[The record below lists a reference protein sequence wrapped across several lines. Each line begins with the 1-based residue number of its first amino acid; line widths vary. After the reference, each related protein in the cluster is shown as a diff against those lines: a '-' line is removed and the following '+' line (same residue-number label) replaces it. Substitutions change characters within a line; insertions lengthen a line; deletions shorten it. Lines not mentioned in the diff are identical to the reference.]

1 MTTFK
6 QTQASPITASLP
18 TWCRTLCTCLLGC
31 CLLLAS
37 LGAAADSLQ
46 ATVDRNSISPE
57 ETFRLTLRY
66 DSQVMMDSPDFTQLQ
81 QDFDILNT
89 QRSNQFHSINGRN
102 ESWTQW
108 VLTLAP
114 RREGTLLVPSFELKG
129 SFSDAIEIKVQPGN
143 DKSPSSSQE
152 VFMQTELQPE
162 SAYVQQQ
169 VLYTMRLFTRVPLT
183 GLNRAELKIDN
194 VQLKQVEE
202 TQYRKTLGG
211 VDYGVVEIV
220 YALFPQQSGT
230 IAIPPTL
237 WEVSATDNSNR
248 TYDPFGRSSGK
259 RLRLRT
265 SPSTLEVKPKPDSYN
280 GGVWLPANA
289 LQLSEE
295 WSGSPERMKVGEPIT
310 RRLIL
315 QGVGVL
321 AAQLPPLQPGDVDGL
336 RYYPDQPQ
344 SDESL
349 SANGVS
355 TRKVESY
362 AIVASKPGRYTLPA
376 VVLNWWDNSSG
387 QQRQLTLPAR
397 EIEVGAASAA
407 RLPATATPKDSS
419 PLPAAAAPLPD
430 DTTAAPPPGSP
441 PPANPWFYAT
451 LALALL
457 SLLLGLLWL
466 RARRRLRA
474 LNPADS
480 PYERLHRGDAEAF
493 KALRIASGK
502 GDLQA
507 LRQALQH
514 WAQIW
519 WQEQQAQQPAA
530 LRQSVAAALPAVCR
544 QSPQL
549 EQSLQQLDA
558 ALYSGQGSAD
568 FDGKPLMEAVIAL
581 RQRSSGTPAEPLPPL
596 YRSH

>member
-1 MTTFK
+1 MTTFN
-6 QTQASPITASLP
+6 QTQTSAITTLFPSR
-18 TWCRTLCTCLLGC
+18 CRTLCHWILGC

-37 LGAAADSLQ
+37 LGAAAGSLQ

-66 DSQVMMDSPDFTQLQ
+66 DSQVMMDAPEFSQLQ

-89 QRSNQFHSINGRN
+89 QRSNQFRSINGQN

-114 RREGTLLVPSFELKG
+114 RHEGTLLIPSFELKG
-129 SFSDAIEIKVQPGN
+129 AFSEAIEIKVQPGSG
-143 DKSPSSSQE
+143 KTPSSSQE

-162 SAYVQQQ
+162 TAYVQQQ
-169 VLYTMRLFTRVPLT
+169 VLYTIRLFTRVPLT
-183 GLNRAELKIDN
+183 GLNRSELKIDN

-202 TQYRKTLGG
+202 TQYRKTVGG

-220 YALFPQQSGT
+220 YALFPQQSGS
-230 IAIPPTL
+230 INIPATL
-237 WEVSATDNSNR
+237 WEVTAPDHSNR

-280 GGVWLPANA
+280 GYVWLPADA

-295 WSGSPERMKVGEPIT
+295 WSGNPERMKAGEPIT
-310 RRLIL
+310 RRLVL
-315 QGVGVL
+315 QGTGVL

-344 SDESL
+344 SEESL
-349 SANGVS
+349 GTSGVS

-362 AIVASKPGRYTLPA
+362 AIVASKPGRYTLPP
-376 VVLNWWDNSSG
+376 VVLSWWDNGSG
-387 QQRQLTLPAR
+387 RQRQLTLPAR

-407 RLPATATPKDSS
+407 RLPATATPEAVTA
-419 PLPAAAAPLPD
+419 LPAEEHSSADSNLPE
-430 DTTAAPPPGSP
+430 AGRPSAHNRS
-441 PPANPWFYAT
+441 WFYST
-451 LALALL
+451 LALAFLCL
-457 SLLLGLLWL
+457 VLGMQWL
-466 RARRRLRA
+466 RARRQLRA
-474 LNPADS
+474 LQPQKTS
-480 PYERLHRGDAEAF
+480 PYDQLSRSDADAF

-502 GDLQA
+502 DDLQA
-507 LRQALQH
+507 LRQALQQ

-519 WQEQQAQQPAA
+519 WREQQQQRPVAQ
-530 LRQSVAAALPAVCR
+530 RQAMAALPGLCL
-544 QSPQL
+544 QSPPL
-549 EQSLQQLDA
+549 AQSLQQLDA
-558 ALYSGQGSAD
+558 ALYGGHGSAD
-568 FDGKPLMEAVIAL
+568 FDGKQLMEAVIAL
-581 RQRSSGTPAEPLPPL
+581 RQGNSGTPADEPLPPL